1 MKLIACDNA
10 DRAQPARC
18 MAWHGMVWHV
28 QVLEM
33 TEAPLEQMIGAAI
46 DWCRSEARLLTP
58 G

>member
-18 MAWHGMVWHV
+18 MAWYGMP